1 MFIALDR
8 SFATYLPIT
17 FFKYRKFIPTYF
29 IITFVLSYLLVDFSV
44 LFLMCGIDLLTPT
57 TCVNIQCVLGTCY
70 QTYWLNFERVVYI
83 LIVILTFVLTFKLL
97 IWNIYK
103 KQNIS
108 KDLKKANHLT
118 LIECCILIISE
129 LIPPTT
135 QSLVP
140 DAFTYL
146 GAIISACQTLG
157 FVVGVY

>member
-1 MFIALDR
+1 
-8 SFATYLPIT
+8 
-17 FFKYRKFIPTYF
+17 
-29 IITFVLSYLLVDFSV
+29 
-44 LFLMCGIDLLTPT
+44 MCGIDLLTPT

-108 KDLKKANHLT
+108 KDLKKANHLA

-157 FVVGVY
+157 FVVEGLLVTVKLNQKYKTTSVTSTGKMGNKSTAGNTTSEAQ